1 MVHLK
6 PFKNQFKIENVAL
19 RADVKYLMEQNSIL
33 ADRLDKMQSQVD
45 DLLETTAVTTALP
58 AKATLVPYLDV
69 NGPFK
74 ASRNNIIGKIISYDN
89 NFEFSMDIKY
99 TSYTSGFR
107 QLLHVGP
114 SSEYSSRDSLVYLFP
129 RLNNGDMSV
138 HFWVGGRKDYHYIKF
153 PIEQPKYFQW
163 HQELYE
169 TINSKISLAIFI
181 FYFGTSSLLKL
192 KSFK

>member
-1 MVHLK
+1 MVRLK
-6 PFKNQFKIENVAL
+6 PFKNPFKNENVAL

-45 DLLETTAVTTALP
+45 DLLKTTAVTTALP
-58 AKATLVPYLDV
+58 ATATLVPYLDV

-138 HFWVGGRKDYHYIKF
+138 HFWVGGRKDNHNIKF

-169 TINSKISLAIFI
+169 TIFSKINLELQVF
-181 FYFGTSSLLKL
+181 
-192 KSFK
+192 